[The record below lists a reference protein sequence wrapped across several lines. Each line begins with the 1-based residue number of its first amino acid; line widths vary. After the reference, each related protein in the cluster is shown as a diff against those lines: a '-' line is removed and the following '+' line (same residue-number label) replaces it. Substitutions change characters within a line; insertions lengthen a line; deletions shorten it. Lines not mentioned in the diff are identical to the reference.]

1 LITFDFPSSVQFGD
15 LNRFS
20 REVMD
25 IPKTSSLLFKTGHLR
40 TFTPTSMVYLAK
52 TCRFRARTN
61 PKQQVKFAG
70 LHKHDYANNLGFSEA
85 LKLVDNPF
93 PKGAYGGETYLPLST
108 MRIEDLLCVVQK
120 ESCELGD
127 AIQIECEKIAKVVSQ
142 KKSEILERML
152 ADSFREIFRNVFEH
166 SGAPVAGY
174 CVQYWP
180 SRDVVEVC
188 IADRGMGFAKS
199 LAEEKTLGEM
209 TDRKALL
216 MSLMPGIS
224 SKARA
229 NKKKKSHQ
237 KSEWDNSGFG
247 LFSAHR
253 LFGKF
258 GWFGLA
264 SGQRY
269 VFCENGSGV
278 SDGTA
283 FVEGSIVSLRLNLSD
298 VDAMEREVQ
307 QIRRDA
313 ATVKE
318 RLGVNR
324 IKMSSVEAFLQKRVV
339 F

>member
-1 LITFDFPSSVQFGD
+1 LITFDFPNSVQFGD

-25 IPKTSSLLFKTGHLR
+25 IPRTSPLLFKTGHLR

-52 TCRFRARTN
+52 TCRLRARTN

-85 LKLVDNPF
+85 LKLVDNPY
-93 PKGAYGGETYLPLST
+93 PKGAYGGQTYLPLST
-108 MRIEDLLCVVQK
+108 MRLEDLRYVAQQ
-120 ESCELGD
+120 EGCELGD
-127 AIQIECEKIAKVVSQ
+127 AIQIECDKVAKVVSQ
-142 KKSEILERML
+142 KKSEILEKML
-152 ADSFREIFRNVFEH
+152 ANSFREIFRNVFEH

-188 IADRGMGFAKS
+188 ISDRGIGFAKS

-247 LFSAHR
+247 LFFAHR

-264 SGQRY
+264 SGYRY
-269 VFCENGSGV
+269 VFCENGSGIRGGA
-278 SDGTA
+278 S
-283 FVEGSIVSLRLNLSD
+283 FIEGSIVSMRLNLSD
-298 VDAMEREVQ
+298 VDALEREVQ
-307 QIRRDA
+307 QIGRDA

-318 RLGVNR
+318 RLGVNGL
-324 IKMSSVEAFLQKRVV
+324 KMSSVEAFLQKRVA